1 MVDHLSPK
9 ALIDP
14 IGGFSK
20 QEGLE
25 AAEHPFQDGD
35 DNQGDPQHLQRVQ
48 TALADH
54 LVDDH
59 LDQQR
64 VGRVNSC
71 TTKLAASTWI
81 STPR

>member
-14 IGGFSK
+14 VGGFSK
-20 QEGLE
+20 QESLE
-25 AAEHPFQDGD
+25 AAQHPFQNGD
-35 DNQGDPQHLQRVQ
+35 DHKGDPQHLQGVQ
-48 TALADH
+48 AALTDH

-64 VGRVNSC
+64 VGQGEQL

-81 STPR
+81 NTPR